1 MLTGGKKSSGS
12 AAIRQF
18 RSGDP
23 MDEKESSRTWECLK
37 HAIHQIHQHNAS
49 SLSFEE
55 LYRNAYTL
63 VLHKYGELLYNGVQG
78 VVADHLV
85 HVAQNC
91 IDCPD
96 ECLLEELKKQW
107 DDHKQTM
114 VMIRDILMYMDR
126 NFVTQYKKV
135 PVYEMGLMIFR
146 EKVSGHPRVKSHLL
160 TLMLDNIAAERR
172 GEQVDRILLKHTV
185 NMLVELGVQGT
196 NVYKECFEEAFLKHT
211 QGFYQDESVQ
221 YISQNTCSDYLK
233 KAEKRIREEKARVE
247 NYLHEST
254 MAKIQELC
262 DEEWIS
268 AHYKTLISMENS
280 GCAWMFHHDKVQD
293 LERMYMLFSR
303 VPNTL
308 KEVQRVM
315 IDCMCDA
322 GREVLKDPE
331 KVKDPVSFITAI
343 LALKHK
349 YDQFVRESFKESKEF
364 QLALKQA
371 FESFLNKD
379 TRTAQYLSLF
389 VDDMFRKGLKGV
401 SGDVEVDQ
409 NLEQVV
415 TVFRFLQDK
424 DVFENFYKQHLARR
438 LLTGRS
444 VSDEA
449 EKSMMSKLK
458 SECGH
463 QYTSKL
469 EGMFQDMKNSED
481 LMKQYKNSFA
491 GASSSAGRGSGS
503 RGSGGSSGSA
513 GPASSAASAIELKV
527 SVLTSGFWPG
537 PPGPACEMPPEIQEC
552 CSRFETFYL
561 AKHTGRRLSW
571 QPNYGFADMKAQMPK
586 SKHELNVTT
595 YQMCILMLFNSHQT
609 LSYQD
614 IQHRTNIE
622 KEELKRH
629 LMSLYVNP
637 KAKILVKM
645 GGEGKEKAKELEDTD
660 MFQVNPHFENKLMR
674 IKVPLVQMKSVPGQ
688 DGNTITRVEAAD
700 SSNAVGG
707 SDVPATVEEDRKHL
721 VEAVIV
727 RVMKSRKTLEHNQ
740 LVMEVTR
747 HLTSRFKPEPTLIKQ
762 RIEKLIEREY
772 LERSQSDRRVYN
784 YLA

>member
-1 MLTGGKKSSGS
+1 MLGGGKTSP
-12 AAIRQF
+12 AIRQF

-23 MDEKESSRTWECLK
+23 MDEKESNRTWECLK
-37 HAIHQIHQHNAS
+37 HAIHQIHHHNAS

-55 LYRNAYTL
+55 LYRNAYNL

-78 VVADHLV
+78 VVADHLKS
-85 HVAQNC
+85 VAQSC
-91 IDCPD
+91 VDCAD
-96 ECLLEELKKQW
+96 DRLLEELKKQW
-107 DDHKQTM
+107 DDHKTTM

-126 NFVTQYKKV
+126 NFVSQYKKV

-146 EKVSGHPRVKSHLL
+146 ENVSGHTRVRTRLL
-160 TLMLDNIAAERR
+160 TLMLENIAAERR

-185 NMLVELGVQGT
+185 NMLVELGVQGK
-196 NVYKECFEEAFLKHT
+196 NVYRESFEDQFLDHT
-211 QGFYQDESVQ
+211 RKFYQDESVQ

-233 KAEKRIREEKARVE
+233 KAEKRIREEKTRVE
-247 NYLHEST
+247 NYLHETT
-254 MAKIQELC
+254 MEKIQELC
-262 DEEWIS
+262 DEEWIL
-268 AHYKTLISMENS
+268 AHYKTLIHMENS
-280 GCAWMFHHDKVQD
+280 GCSWMFEHDKVQD
-293 LERMYMLFSR
+293 LERMFCLFTR
-303 VPNTL
+303 VPQTL

-315 IDCMCDA
+315 MDCICES
-322 GREVLKDPE
+322 GRDILSDPE
-331 KVKDPVSFITAI
+331 KVKDPVSFISAI
-343 LALKHK
+343 LHLKHK
-349 YDQFVRESFKESKEF
+349 YDQFVRESFKESRDF
-364 QLALKQA
+364 QMSLKQA

-389 VDDMFRKGLKGV
+389 VDDMFRKGLKGM
-401 SGDVEVDQ
+401 SSDVEIDAS
-409 NLEQVV
+409 LEQVV

-449 EKSMMSKLK
+449 ERSMISKLK

-469 EGMFQDMKNSED
+469 EGMFQDMKLSEE
-481 LMKQYKNSFA
+481 LMKQYKNSFSPGAA
-491 GASSSAGRGSGS
+491 GASSQRARGSATPATGPGFAAGA
-503 RGSGGSSGSA
+503 GSG
-513 GPASSAASAIELKV
+513 IELKV

-537 PPGPACEMPPEIQEC
+537 PPGAPCELPMEIQDC

-571 QPNYGFADMKAQMPK
+571 QPNHGFADIKAMMPK
-586 SKHELNVTT
+586 SRHELNVTT
-595 YQMCILMLFNSHQT
+595 YQMCILVLFNSHQT

-614 IQHRTNIE
+614 IQHQTNIPLD
-622 KEELKRH
+622 ELKRH

-637 KAKILVKM
+637 KAKILVKC
-645 GGEGKEKAKELEDTD
+645 GEKERSTKEPQDGD
-660 MFQVNPHFENKLMR
+660 MFQVNAAFECKLFR
-674 IKVPLVQMKSVPGQ
+674 IRVPLVQMKSVPGQ
-688 DGNTITRVEAAD
+688 DGVGLTRVEAAD
-700 SSNAVGG
+700 GAPIAG
-707 SDVPATVEEDRKHL
+707 SEVPATVEEDRKHL

-727 RVMKSRKTLEHNQ
+727 RIMKSRKMLEHNQ

-747 HLTSRFKPEPTLIKQ
+747 HLTSRFQPSPTLIKQ

-772 LERSQSDRRVYN
+772 LERSQHDRRMYK